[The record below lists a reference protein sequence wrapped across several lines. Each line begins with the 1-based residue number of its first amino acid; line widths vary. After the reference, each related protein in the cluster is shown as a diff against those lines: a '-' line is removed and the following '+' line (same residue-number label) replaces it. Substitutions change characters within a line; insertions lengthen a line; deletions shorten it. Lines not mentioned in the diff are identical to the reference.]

1 MGLISWIKDKYYDSQ
16 LNKADKLVLENDLN
30 RAEEIYRSL
39 LGKQD
44 QAVVNLANMFATHAN
59 NVEER
64 LKALKNIL
72 DLRENTNEVNQTDY
86 EKELFSH
93 VNNLEKFAVA
103 QFNSEHYHEA
113 VLIADAIK
121 HFKASDDNFGRTCHQ
136 YHAYLAFQTSQ
147 QRTSY
152 DTSLSEAIQELK
164 AYVGTAK
171 NNNVNTLLCG
181 HINHFISVLSK
192 GQRYTRCIKLLLP
205 FLEKSAD
212 FKGKVVSSIVNVVK
226 GEDAEVK
233 KIKSLSDV
241 CTDTE
246 LCIEAANILAKMS
259 SEAAKAKD
267 YVQAVRLDT
276 FAAEFLSKNNDF
288 NNNRCSHI
296 LEEQSTRANAKEIA
310 NLLKLAKDLSL
321 TDEQVATLKKRIS
334 QIASSAEPEKAIDIC
349 RLYIPDSTFGPI
361 YIKQAEKLIESQK
374 TKAINTKELLDVIT
388 QNTDKDSF
396 PDVLIPF
403 VNSIS
408 EYEIVFFNSTVD
420 KILRIK
426 SMSLLEKYWKV
437 NENSAYF
444 FSLISDK
451 SDLSKETVSFVVDN
465 HKLFLH
471 TKALKSDFI
480 KALESLKDDVYA
492 QNIAENLIKNKC
504 NVNEHFVE
512 ITLRRAN
519 HKEIK
524 EALQIINYG
533 LNLVSDQLLINRK
546 KELIRQLIS
555 VNDFTIAET
564 ETKSLQGLDK
574 ESDTLLAELYYSRGN
589 AATEFSQKKE
599 SFFLVLDVCEK
610 GKVLSSFDNLK
621 KDVLK
626 EICSLSQLAYNEGR
640 ESDAYLI
647 LDRIASYQT
656 YWLPLYIE
664 LRNKDLSKVDS
675 LGQKVKFLEETISQL
690 VLHVGNLKEIGDPSY
705 TALWENYINLLYQK
719 TKSQPKDKAIES
731 LSKARKLIQDYCS
744 DEIRSGKTENLTK
757 EIVKLEW
764 SYATELESDLEFE
777 KATKYYEAVKNDD
790 VPSYKGRAELRALIC
805 SVKAGKIDSSV
816 ERRISAALC
825 LKSHESLKDDLAY
838 RYACYLLKSTRPG
851 EAEKLLKQYLPN
863 ESDLLSL
870 CDNIYIKESEKH
882 LFEFNKKIK
891 AVIEG
896 TMTVSEATAFL
907 KEIDT
912 YKASIS
918 SRLTD
923 TTSKFDS
930 YKSKLESY
938 ILREMFNEEQY
949 EAVFDKLLSM
959 YPNYIQ
965 DDSQFR
971 NVAIAALGLV
981 ESGKAKEKGL
991 KYAISIWLSAV
1002 YTDRLFVKSLD
1013 YTSWDDEYT
1022 FTLLESLGQTNDYD
1036 YEELPENINF
1046 DNPVDNHN
1054 VAIKDVQEALVSR
1067 METFIRDNY
1076 PKYEEFYNKEKESL
1090 DGLIGLNLDQDYIIA
1105 SPYLASQLPKVK
1117 KNIKASLD
1125 YDVEKAYDNKEDA
1138 LDLGVRYG
1146 FTDNEYSSYYDAQ
1159 QKVEKCKSSITGSL
1173 QTIRSAFQSI
1183 PQIRNYSKL
1192 YASIKSFVSSRM
1204 NEDIKSKL
1212 DYKKFIDVYE
1222 IICKAV
1228 NDAPMSL
1235 AFSNY
1240 CNGEIV
1246 KRLNDDTMQLRDGV
1260 GLMVRVYN
1268 IAPSSIQVKQNLEGM
1283 LSALAVEAEQ
1293 NNNSSDRAIVDNAVR
1308 NTGNAFKAKVDD
1320 ARIQAALSVIVD
1332 KVNGGSMSKDKALKE
1347 VYELYKKNSNNDR
1360 ICENLVTLCD
1370 MCIME
1375 YIIADKWGASSV
1387 KTTLDALNNN
1397 KSAAF
1402 NRHKGKL
1409 AQSYA
1414 NIWNQLSPDNR
1425 MLLMGISVPGTS
1437 LNDKGLALKA
1447 GLNYY
1452 KKLGDVR
1459 SSSKPGSLGALFG
1472 DYPF

>member
-16 LNKADKLVLENDLN
+16 LNKADRLVLENDLN
-30 RAEEIYRSL
+30 SAEEIYRSL

-44 QAVVNLANMFATHAN
+44 QAVVNLANMFATHSN
-59 NVEER
+59 NVEDR

-72 DLRENTNEVNQTDY
+72 DLRENTNEVNRADY
-86 EKELFSH
+86 EKELISH
-93 VNNLEKFAVA
+93 INNMEKFAVA
-103 QFNSEHYHEA
+103 QFNGEHYHEA

-121 HFKASDDNFGRTCHQ
+121 QFRASDDNFGRTCHQ

-152 DTSLSEAIQELK
+152 DTSLSEAVQELK

-171 NNNVNTLLCG
+171 NDNVNTLLCG
-181 HINHFISVLSK
+181 HINHFISTLSK
-192 GQRYTRCIKLLLP
+192 GKRYSRGIKLLLP
-205 FLEKSAD
+205 FLDKSEEY
-212 FKGKVVSSIVNVVK
+212 KGKVVSFIVNIVK
-226 GEDAEVK
+226 GEDSEVK

-259 SEAAKAKD
+259 SESAKSKD
-267 YVQAVRLDT
+267 YIQAVRLDT
-276 FAAEFLSKNNDF
+276 FAAEFLSNNNDF

-296 LEEQSTRANAKEIA
+296 LEEQSTRANAKEIS
-310 NLLKLAKDLSL
+310 NLLKLAKDLYL
-321 TDEQVATLKKRIS
+321 TDEQVASLKKRIS

-349 RLYIPDSTFGPI
+349 RIYIPDSTFGPI
-361 YIKQAEKLIESQK
+361 YIQQAEKLIESQK
-374 TKAINTKELLDVIT
+374 AKAINTKELLDVIT
-388 QNTDKDSF
+388 QNTDNDSL

-403 VNSIS
+403 VNCIS
-408 EYEIVFFNSTVD
+408 EYDEIFFKSTVD
-420 KILRIK
+420 KILRQK
-426 SMSLLEKYWKV
+426 SMPLLEKYWKV
-437 NENSAYF
+437 KENSAYF
-444 FSLISDK
+444 SSLISDK
-451 SDLSKETVSFVVDN
+451 SGLSKETVSYVVDH

-471 TKALKSDFI
+471 TKPLKSDFF
-480 KALESLKDDVYA
+480 KAIESLKDDVYA
-492 QNIAENLIKNKC
+492 QNIAETLIKNKC
-504 NVNEHFVE
+504 NVNEFFVG
-512 ITLRRAN
+512 ITLRRAHLN
-519 HKEIK
+519 DTKDS
-524 EALQIINYG
+524 LLIINKG
-533 LNLVSDQLLINRK
+533 INVISDQFLLNRK
-546 KELIRQLIS
+546 KELIRLLIS
-555 VNDFTIAET
+555 ANDFVLAET
-564 ETKSLQGLDK
+564 EAKSLQGIDE

-589 AATEFSQKKE
+589 AATDSLQKKE
-599 SFFLVLDVCEK
+599 SYYLVLDVCEN
-610 GKVLSSFDNLK
+610 GKVLPSFNNQKD
-621 KDVLK
+621 DVLK
-626 EICSLSQLAYNEGR
+626 QMSTLSQLAYNEGQ
-640 ESDAYLI
+640 ESEAYLI
-647 LDRIASYQT
+647 LDRIASYQA

-664 LRNKDLSKVDS
+664 LRNKDLSKISS
-675 LGQKVKFLEETISQL
+675 LGQKVKFVEESISQL
-690 VLHVGNLKEIGDPSY
+690 VSHVDNLKEVDDSSLI
-705 TALWENYINLLYQK
+705 ALWDEYVNLLYQK

-731 LSKARKLIQDYCS
+731 LSKARKLLQDYCS
-744 DEIRSGKTENLTK
+744 DKIGLEKVENLTK

-764 SYATELESDLEFE
+764 SYATELESDLEFD
-777 KATKYYEAVKNDD
+777 KAIHYYEAVKNDTIS
-790 VPSYKGRAELRALIC
+790 SYKGRAELRSLIC
-805 SVKAGKIDSSV
+805 SVKAGNVDSSV

-825 LKSHESLKDDLAY
+825 LKSHESLKDDLVY
-838 RYACYLLKSTRPG
+838 RYACYLLKTTRPG
-851 EAEKLLKQYLPN
+851 EAEQLLKKYLPN
-863 ESDLLSL
+863 ESELLSL

-882 LFEFNKKIK
+882 LFEFNSKIK

-896 TMTVSEATAFL
+896 TMTVAEATAFL
-907 KEIDT
+907 KEIDS
-912 YKASIS
+912 YKSSIS
-918 SRLTD
+918 NRLTD
-923 TTSKFDS
+923 TASKFNS

-965 DDSQFR
+965 DDNQFR

-981 ESGKAKEKGL
+981 ESGKAKDKGL

-1022 FTLLESLGQTNDYD
+1022 FTLLDSLGQTSDYD

-1046 DNPVDNHN
+1046 DDPIDNHN
-1054 VAIKDVQEALVSR
+1054 IAIKDVQEALVSR

-1076 PKYEEFYNKEKESL
+1076 PKYEEFYNNEKESL
-1090 DGLIGLNLDQDYIIA
+1090 DGLIDLNLDQDYIIA

-1204 NEDIKSKL
+1204 NEDIKAKL

-1222 IICKAV
+1222 IICKAI

-1293 NNNSSDRAIVDNAVR
+1293 NNNSSDRAVVDNAVR

-1332 KVNGGSMSKDKALKE
+1332 KVNSGSMAKDKALKE
-1347 VYELYKKNSNNDR
+1347 VFELYKKNSNNDR

-1387 KTTLDALNNN
+1387 KTVLDALNNN

-1459 SSSKPGSLGALFG
+1459 SSSKLGGLGGLFD